1 MLQQQESR
9 RSKTSGDLTMDLA
22 LKFECLV
29 ILLRT
34 LLEEGEERDSS
45 VPDSWCLYETHDTS
59 LEPA

>member
-1 MLQQQESR
+1 MFHEQESG
-9 RSKTSGDLTMDLA
+9 RSKTNGDLTMDLA

-34 LLEEGEERDSS
+34 LLKEGEERDGS
-45 VPDSWCLYETHDTS
+45 VPDSWCLYESHDTS

>member
-1 MLQQQESR
+1 
-9 RSKTSGDLTMDLA
+9 MDQA
-22 LKFECLV
+22 LKLECLV

-34 LLEEGEERDSS
+34 LLEEGEERDGS